1 MVADGQLV
9 VAGGDGPVVLEPS
22 DGPLD
27 HVALAVAH
35 QIDPRWAAPAWSP
48 PGPGGL
54 LVGPLGDGVGDP
66 ALAQQPPTGAVAVAA
81 VGDQMRRALARPSCP
96 AWAGDS
102 DGVQQRLQLG
112 ALVALAGGDQHPQR
126 APAAIAGEMELGGE
140 PASATAQC
148 LVNLTTRS

>member
-1 MVADGQLV
+1 VVADGQLV

-27 HVALAVAH
+27 HVALPVAH
-35 QIDPRWAAPAWSP
+35 QIDLGWTAPPWSP
-48 PGPGGL
+48 PDAGGL

-66 ALAQQPPTGAVAVAA
+66 PLAQQPAAGTVAVAA
-81 VGDQMRRALARPSCP
+81 VGDQMRRALTRPTRP

-102 DGVQQRLQLG
+102 DGVQQCAELG
-112 ALVALAGGDQHPQR
+112 ALVALAGGDQHAERP
-126 APAAIAGEMELGGE
+126 PAAITGEMELGRE

-148 LVNLTTRS
+148 LVNLSPGS